1 MLDKMVKKAMGHL
14 KAHILDGE
22 RAYFGVFI
30 LLSHS

>member
-1 MLDKMVKKAMGHL
+1 MLDKTVKKAMGYL
-14 KAHILDGE
+14 KAHIMDRE